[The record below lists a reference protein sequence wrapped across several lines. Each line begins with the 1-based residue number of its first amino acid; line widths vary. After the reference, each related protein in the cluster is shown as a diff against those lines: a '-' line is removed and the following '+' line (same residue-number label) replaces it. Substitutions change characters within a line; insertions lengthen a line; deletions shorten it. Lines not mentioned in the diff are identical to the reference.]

1 MDMED
6 VMRFLLWLFI
16 SCIISAIAFFF
27 SIIAYTFII
36 SFGLPLVLFYIFAGL
51 VGTGVIILLAC
62 LFVAM
67 VLDI

>member
-1 MDMED
+1 MDIED
-6 VMRFLLWLFI
+6 VMRVLLWVFI

-27 SIIAYTFII
+27 SIIAYTFIT
-36 SFGLPLVLFYIFAGL
+36 SFGLSLILFYIFAGL
-51 VGTGVIILLAC
+51 VGTGVIILLVC